1 MKKRVLSILAIFCL
15 LIAVLPLSGCG
26 GKRRFQAES
35 FAFFD
40 TVTTVIGYA
49 ESREVFDAEVALIFE
64 ELSQYHRLFDIYN
77 AYEGMENLYTVNQVV
92 DGAHRTVTVDRCVID
107 LLLQARELSARTA
120 GTFNVGMG
128 SVLSIWH
135 RHREASL
142 ETPDTPTVP
151 SDGELLAAALH
162 TSLDALVIDEANSTV
177 TITDPKMTLDV
188 GAIAKGFATERV
200 ASAMATRGTS
210 GYVLNVGGTV
220 CTVGARSD
228 GSAWLIGIEDPR
240 ENNAAPYLA
249 EVTFTDKA
257 LSTSGTYQRYYMANG
272 VRYHHI
278 IDPKTNQPARGY
290 ISVSVIANDAAL
302 ADALSTALFCM
313 SVEEGSALLAVY
325 PDAAA
330 LWLCDDGTLRK
341 SAHFDTFL
349 KN

>member
-15 LIAVLPLSGCG
+15 LIVALPFSGCG

-49 ESREVFDAEVALIFE
+49 ESREAFDAEVTLIFAE
-64 ELSQYHRLFDIYN
+64 FSRYHRLFDIYN
-77 AYEGMENLYTVNQVV
+77 AYEGMENLYTVNEVV
-92 DGAHRTVTVDRCVID
+92 DGAHRTVTVNRCVIE
-107 LLLQARELSARTA
+107 LLLQARELTSRTA
-120 GTFNVGMG
+120 GAFNVGMG

-135 RHREASL
+135 RYREASL
-142 ETPDTPTVP
+142 GSPDAPTVP
-151 SDGELLAAALH
+151 SDAELSAAALH
-162 TSLDALVIDEANSTV
+162 TSLDALVIDEINSTV
-177 TITDPKMTLDV
+177 TITDPQMTLDV

-200 ASAMATRGTS
+200 AAAMAARGTS
-210 GYVLNVGGTV
+210 GYILNVGGTV
-220 CTVGARSD
+220 RTVGARAD
-228 GSAWLIGIEDPR
+228 GTAWVIGIEDPA
-240 ENNAAPYLA
+240 ENTAALHLA

-290 ISVSVIANDAAL
+290 ISVSVIASDTAL

-313 SVEEGSALLAVY
+313 EIEAGEALLAAY

-330 LWLCDDGTLRK
+330 LWVREDGTQHR
-341 SAHFDTFL
+341 SAKLDDLL
-349 KN
+349 KK